1 MDDNNGLL
9 SSKIRIKTDKIKS
22 GVKFVVEASS
32 IIFVIC
38 CFFTY
43 VTVTEFF
50 DYWGIDK
57 SLFVI
62 DRSNLINKYLLSFC
76 ILCFVVIIFLF
87 LEKNISS
94 NNLSKKEKYKNLILG
109 SIIWLGCSCIINSN
123 RLYDDSIINYLVSQ
137 IYGLVIYF
145 ILIFLFVKKDGLK
158 KGLNKITNY
167 IREFENEKFS
177 DKILDVIV
185 VIIALFLG
193 FKIIG
198 IFESW
203 VKKDYQIIETNQ
215 PNECSVVLYS
225 TKDYFVV
232 SECKMDEEKNKLTIY
247 KGKVKKIDNKGVI
260 TNKRIFSEIEKK

>member
-1 MDDNNGLL
+1 M
-9 SSKIRIKTDKIKS
+9 
-22 GVKFVVEASS
+22 
-32 IIFVIC
+32 
-38 CFFTY
+38 
-43 VTVTEFF
+43 
-50 DYWGIDK
+50 
-57 SLFVI
+57 
-62 DRSNLINKYLLSFC
+62 
-76 ILCFVVIIFLF
+76 
-87 LEKNISS
+87 
-94 NNLSKKEKYKNLILG
+94 
-109 SIIWLGCSCIINSN
+109 
-123 RLYDDSIINYLVSQ
+123 
-137 IYGLVIYF
+137 VIYF

-198 IFESW
+198 IFKSW

-232 SECKMDEEKNKLTIY
+232 SECKMDEEKNKLSIY
-247 KGKVKKIDNKGVI
+247 KNKVKKN
-260 TNKRIFSEIEKK
+260 R

>member
-1 MDDNNGLL
+1 MDKDNGLQSL
-9 SSKIRIKTDKIKS
+9 KIVTKTDKIKS

-43 VTVTEFF
+43 VSTAEYF

-87 LEKNISS
+87 FEKNISS
-94 NNLSKKEKYKNLILG
+94 NNLPKKEKYKNLILG

-145 ILIFLFVKKDGLK
+145 ILIFLFVKRDGLK
-158 KGLNKITNY
+158 KELNKITNY

-198 IFESW
+198 MIESW
-203 VKKDYQIIETNQ
+203 VRKDYRIIETNQ

-232 SECKMDEEKNKLTIY
+232 SECKMDEEKNKLTVY
-247 KGKVKKIDNKGVI
+247 KDKVKKIDNEGIVA
-260 TNKRIFSEIEKK
+260 NKIIFSEIEKK

>member
-1 MDDNNGLL
+1 M
-9 SSKIRIKTDKIKS
+9 
-22 GVKFVVEASS
+22 
-32 IIFVIC
+32 
-38 CFFTY
+38 
-43 VTVTEFF
+43 
-50 DYWGIDK
+50 
-57 SLFVI
+57 
-62 DRSNLINKYLLSFC
+62 
-76 ILCFVVIIFLF
+76 
-87 LEKNISS
+87 
-94 NNLSKKEKYKNLILG
+94 
-109 SIIWLGCSCIINSN
+109 
-123 RLYDDSIINYLVSQ
+123 
-137 IYGLVIYF
+137 VIYF

-167 IREFENEKFS
+167 IRGFENEKFS

-198 IFESW
+198 IFKSW

-232 SECKMDEEKNKLTIY
+232 SECKMDEEKNKLSIY
-247 KGKVKKIDNKGVI
+247 KNKVKKIDNKGVI

>member
-1 MDDNNGLL
+1 MK
-9 SSKIRIKTDKIKS
+9 KI
-22 GVKFVVEASS
+22 
-32 IIFVIC
+32 
-38 CFFTY
+38 
-43 VTVTEFF
+43 
-50 DYWGIDK
+50 
-57 SLFVI
+57 L
-62 DRSNLINKYLLSFC
+62 
-76 ILCFVVIIFLF
+76 VVITFL
-87 LEKNISS
+87 
-94 NNLSKKEKYKNLILG
+94 KKKILG

-145 ILIFLFVKKDGLK
+145 ILIFLFVKRDGLK
-158 KGLNKITNY
+158 KELNKITNY

-198 IFESW
+198 MIESW
-203 VKKDYQIIETNQ
+203 VRKDYRIIETNQ

-232 SECKMDEEKNKLTIY
+232 SECKMDEEKNKLTVY
-247 KGKVKKIDNKGVI
+247 KDKVKKIDNEGIVA
-260 TNKRIFSEIEKK
+260 NKIIFSEIEKK